1 MIKGKTA
8 LLALLLRLAL
18 LLIAAPA
25 ATALAPQDA
34 RANIVCAV
42 VNQGLAFGTSATGT
56 GTINYSCTGYES
68 SSTTFSLC
76 IGLGT
81 PSWPGT
87 ASQPIML
94 RGTNQL
100 NYQVYR
106 DAALTQ
112 VWTASQPLSK
122 SVTVGAGIGTTITGS
137 FQFYGRI
144 TSGQTAPAG
153 AYVAFFYNTKIG
165 SLPGNSSNCNT
176 NRSNISGLDFT
187 LSITATLSNA
197 CTVDA
202 LANADLGNVVA
213 GATAPAGSSTIRVRC
228 PSGTAY
234 NIGVL
239 PSNNNTAGA
248 GVMSGSGGNPDT
260 IAYQL
265 RRTSS
270 TGPIWGNTATT
281 ASAGNGVGGTGNGSD
296 QDYTVYATVPN
307 SNYRPDTY
315 ADTVRVTV
323 NY

>member
-1 MIKGKTA
+1 MKKNS
-8 LLALLLRLAL
+8 LLTLLLRLAL
-18 LLIAAPA
+18 LLVAAPA
-25 ATALAPQDA
+25 VTALVPQDA
-34 RANIVCAV
+34 KANIVCSV
-42 VNQGLAFGTSATGT
+42 VNQGLAFDTSATGT

-68 SSTTFSLC
+68 SSTTFNLC

-94 RGTNQL
+94 QGSNQL

-106 DAALTQ
+106 DPALTQ

-153 AYVAFFYNTKIG
+153 AYVAFFYNTMIG

-176 NRSNISGLDFT
+176 NRSNISGNDFT
-187 LSITATLSNA
+187 LSITATVSNA

-202 LANADLGNVVA
+202 LANANLGNVVA
-213 GATAPAGSSTIRVRC
+213 GAMAPAGSTTIRVRC

-248 GVMSGSGGNPDT
+248 GVMRGTGSNPDT

-265 RRTSS
+265 RRSS
-270 TGPIWGNTATT
+270 GTGQIWGNTATT
-281 ASAGNGVGGTGNGSD
+281 TSAGNGIAGTGNGSD
-296 QDYTVYATVPN
+296 QDFTVYVTVPD

-315 ADTVRVTV
+315 SDTVRVTL

>member
-1 MIKGKTA
+1 MKGGKTA

-18 LLIAAPA
+18 LLFAVPA
-25 ATALAPQDA
+25 VTALAPQDA
-34 RANIVCAV
+34 RANIVCLV
-42 VNQGLAFGTSATGT
+42 VNQGLAFGTAATGT
-56 GTINYSCTGYES
+56 GTINYSCTGYENT
-68 SSTTFSLC
+68 STTVNLC

-81 PSWPGT
+81 PSYPGT

-94 RGTNQL
+94 QGANNL
-100 NYQVYR
+100 NYQVFR

-112 VWTASQPLSK
+112 VWTTSLPLSK
-122 SVTVGAGIGTTITGS
+122 SVTVGAGIGVTITGS

-144 TSGQTAPAG
+144 ANGQTAPAG
-153 AYVAFFYNTKIG
+153 LYQAYFYNTRIG
-165 SLPGNSSNCNT
+165 SLPGGSSNCNT

-187 LSITATLSNA
+187 LSVSGTVSNA

-202 LANADLGNVVA
+202 LANANLGNVVA
-213 GATAPAGSSTIRVRC
+213 GATAPAGSTTIRVRC
-228 PSGTAY
+228 PTGTAY

-248 GVMSGSGGNPDT
+248 GQMSGTGTNTDK

-281 ASAGNGVGGTGNGSD
+281 SSAGNGLGGTGNGSN
-296 QDYTVYATVPN
+296 QDFTVYATAPS
-307 SNYRPDTY
+307 SNFRPDTY
-315 ADTVRVTV
+315 SDTVRVTV